1 MEIINCLTE
10 MVNGND
16 ETMNI
21 AESHTGD
28 GAGTLAHNTKTN
40 TTAAI
45 ILTKSKNSSK
55 RRVATQ
61 RHHNK
66 QKHNK
71 QKRNKQK
78 RKAQATT
85 MSAPKETTWRLRL
98 TKIAMLAILIFT
110 AAPPLGIQKLSPKS
124 KPQSNDAT
132 RGVRDQSVTGQPRRW
147 LTDYAVK

>member
-1 MEIINCLTE
+1 

-21 AESHTGD
+21 AESLTGG

-61 RHHNK
+61 RH
-66 QKHNK
+66 HNK

-124 KPQSNDAT
+124 KLQSNDAT
-132 RGVRDQSVTGQPRRW
+132 RGVRDQSATVQPRRW

>member
-1 MEIINCLTE
+1 

-21 AESHTGD
+21 AESHTGE

-40 TTAAI
+40 TTADI
-45 ILTKSKNSSK
+45 ILTKCKNSSK

-124 KPQSNDAT
+124 KPQTNDAT
-132 RGVRDQSVTGQPRRW
+132 RGVRNQSVTGQPRRW
-147 LTDYAVK
+147 LADYAVK

>member
-1 MEIINCLTE
+1 

-85 MSAPKETTWRLRL
+85 MSAPKATTWRPRL
-98 TKIAMLAILIFT
+98 TKMVMLAILLSFA
-110 AAPPLGIQKLSPKS
+110 AAPPLGVQKLSSQS
-124 KPQSNDAT
+124 KQQSNGAT
-132 RGVRDQSVTGQPRRW
+132 RGLRSQSATGQPGCW
-147 LTDYAVK
+147 LTDYAIK